1 MTSYAGTWPL
11 ARAALRRDRV
21 LASVWVLL
29 LVVVVYA
36 SAAATESLYPTAADR
51 VSAAEAINDSPAI
64 VALYGPILDVTSAG
78 ELAMTKLTVLYAVF
92 AALLFLVLVRRHTRT
107 EEESGRAELLG
118 GTAVGR
124 DAQLA
129 AAVLES
135 ALVALTPRRAGRA
148 GVRGR
153 RASGHRARSP
163 SPRRGSA
170 SRGSPSASPRWPASC
185 RRAHAPAP
193 PSRARASASSTCC
206 GWSATPDPAGCRGSR
221 RSAGP
226 RG

>member
-1 MTSYAGTWPL
+1 MTTYAGTWAL
-11 ARAALRRDRV
+11 TRVALRRDRV

-36 SAAATESLYPTAADR
+36 SAAATESIYPTAADR
-51 VSAAEAINDSPAI
+51 VEAAEAINASPAI
-64 VALYGPILDVTSAG
+64 VALYGPILDVRSAG

-118 GTAVGR
+118 GTAVGH

-135 ALVALTPRRAGRA
+135 VLVALALGALCALACVGGGLPVAGSVGFGLSWVGVSWVTIGLTAVACQLSASARTCAPGPTRAG
-148 GVRGR
+148 GCC
-153 RASGHRARSP
+153 SSTSSSARPSW
-163 SPRRGSA
+163 SPR
-170 SRGSPSASPRWPASC
+170 SC
-185 RRAHAPAP
+185 CRH
-193 PSRARASASSTCC
+193 
-206 GWSATPDPAGCRGSR
+206 GATWVPV
-221 RSAGP
+221 
-226 RG
+226 